1 MKAFVIAGNE
11 LRRLLRD
18 RTAIAMAFV
27 LPILLILVIG
37 GTATSFKPRIA
48 LVVEDDAPLAAELAS
63 AIHAIDDLDVVDRSR
78 AGLTDDLR
86 RGDVSGGVV
95 IPARYD
101 AALRSGDTGI
111 VEYLSIS
118 ATAAPDVSGL
128 IEAEVGAQSARVR
141 AARVTSADS
150 GESFDQSLALATQ
163 AATAPAVT
171 VVVLG
176 AGGGEP
182 EAVIDYFTW
191 VAAGELL
198 LFVFLTAMASSTL
211 MIQSRRLRVAE
222 RMLSTPT
229 RPAAIVVGATLGRF
243 LVSLTQALF
252 ILVATALVFGVDWG
266 SWPATLLIVVV
277 FVLIG
282 TGAGMLVGTSV
293 PSDQMAYSIGISIG
307 LVFALLAG
315 VMGFTFGDIGRITPH
330 AWALEAFEEVI
341 VRSGTVADVLTE
353 LGVLALFAVALV
365 GLATWRF
372 RRSITA

>member
-150 GESFDQSLALATQ
+150 GESFDQSLARATQ

-229 RPAAIVVGATLGRF
+229 RPATIVVGATLGRF

>member
-150 GESFDQSLALATQ
+150 GESFDQSLARATQ

>member
-229 RPAAIVVGATLGRF
+229 RPATIVVGATLGRF

>member
-229 RPAAIVVGATLGRF
+229 RPATIVVGATLGRF

-266 SWPATLLIVVV
+266 SWPATLLIVLI

>member
-150 GESFDQSLALATQ
+150 GESFDQSLARATQ

-266 SWPATLLIVVV
+266 SWPATLLIVLI

>member
-18 RTAIAMAFV
+18 QTAIAMAFV

-266 SWPATLLIVVV
+266 SWPATLLIVLI